1 MTEMNNKPLYLPITN
16 SDNIKKIEKDNISDL
31 SKVVCCLLM
40 TIGLVIVINYIYYHP
55 SILNN

>member
-16 SDNIKKIEKDNISDL
+16 SDNIGKIEKDIISDL

-40 TIGLVIVINYIYYHP
+40 TTGLVIVINYIYYHP
-55 SILNN
+55 SILE